1 MKRLMLLLTLVLGQS
16 LHARPAHARSAQDAY
31 EAGVSALRSGDHD
44 AAVTALAEAVETG
57 GRHPAAYHALGNALY
72 RSEARGHA
80 TAAWRRAAALAPR
93 DGDIEANLDR
103 AHRESVDRIDASST
117 SGWSWHRL
125 LAPFEAA
132 LLAGVLVALGL
143 AAAAIRT
150 HRSRRTGRG
159 TGFGTESLVLV
170 GLGVLFAG
178 SVAVS
183 AGRPAGAVV
192 VADAASARSTP
203 GAGGVELFVLHT
215 GAEVVLLEESGT
227 HALVSLPDER
237 KGWLPLEALVSTD
250 PAAPFPLPAPR
261 GAGTTPAK

>member
-1 MKRLMLLLTLVLGQS
+1 MNRLVFLLTLVLVPS
-16 LHARPAHARSAQDAY
+16 LHARPVHARSAQEAY

-44 AAVTALAEAVETG
+44 AAVTALAEAVESG

-103 AHRESVDRIDASST
+103 AHRESVDRIEASST
-117 SGWSWHRL
+117 SGFSWHRV

-132 LLAGVLVALGL
+132 LLAGVLIALGL
-143 AAAAIRT
+143 AAAALRT
-150 HRSRRTGRG
+150 HRSRGRGRG
-159 TGFGTESLVLV
+159 TLFGSESVVLI
-170 GLGVLFAG
+170 GLGVLVAG
-178 SVAVS
+178 GVAVS

-203 GAGGVELFVLHT
+203 GAGGVELFVLHA
-215 GAEVVLLEESGT
+215 GAEVVQLEESGT

-250 PAAPFPLPAPR
+250 PAGPFPLPAPR
-261 GAGTTPAK
+261 GEEPTPAK